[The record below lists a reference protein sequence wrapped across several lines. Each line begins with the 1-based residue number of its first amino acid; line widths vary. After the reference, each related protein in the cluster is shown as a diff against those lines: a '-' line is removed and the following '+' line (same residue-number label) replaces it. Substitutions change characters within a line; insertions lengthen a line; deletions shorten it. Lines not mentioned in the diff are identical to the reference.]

1 MLGEPAFFGGLVNS
15 QSQGEFFQA
24 YGIAAVL
31 SINAVDQVILKVN
44 IDAAFVDIFADTIF
58 HLAFAVDEPEKI
70 FRWADFF
77 KLLISTSIKNCFAV
91 SDIR

>member
-31 SINAVDQVILKVN
+31 SINAVDQVILKV
-44 IDAAFVDIFADTIF
+44 I
-58 HLAFAVDEPEKI
+58 
-70 FRWADFF
+70 
-77 KLLISTSIKNCFAV
+77 
-91 SDIR
+91 